1 MPIRIDADMLR
12 GTGARCGGTRIGA
25 VDWIS
30 GEPLLRRFCFGIKTS
45 FCTRT
50 AKLLRPLVSKPPRSA
65 PDRPGLARHR

>member
-30 GEPLLRRFCFGIKTS
+30 GWSLLRRFCFGIKTS
-45 FCTRT
+45 SFTRT
-50 AKLLRPLVSKPPRSA
+50 IKLLRALRQ
-65 PDRPGLARHR
+65 